1 MAADTPEPRVHVAM
15 MQGHAGAVEASR
27 PEGERGRTT
36 MLPVVASRIMPR
48 TTLNLD
54 ASVLFELRRL
64 QREEN
69 KPMGQLASELLA
81 RALSQ
86 ERGRQQ
92 APEVF
97 DWVSAPMRARVDL
110 EDDEAVAA
118 ALDESA

>member
-1 MAADTPEPRVHVAM
+1 
-15 MQGHAGAVEASR
+15 
-27 PEGERGRTT
+27 
-36 MLPVVASRIMPR
+36 MLRVVASRIMPR

-54 ASVLFELRRL
+54 ASVLSELRRL
-64 QREEN
+64 QREKN

-86 ERGRQQ
+86 RRGGQQ
-92 APEVF
+92 PPEVF
-97 DWVSAPMRARVDL
+97 NWVSAPMRARVDL